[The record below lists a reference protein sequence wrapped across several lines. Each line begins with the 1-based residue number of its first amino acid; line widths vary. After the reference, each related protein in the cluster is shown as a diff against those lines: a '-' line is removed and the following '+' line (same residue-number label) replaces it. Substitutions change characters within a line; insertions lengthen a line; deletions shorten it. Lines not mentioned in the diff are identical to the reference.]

1 VIGYVDVIMNEIW
14 IVKGETEWGDTVYLA
29 DYAGDTRS
37 DVVRKVIR
45 SARREGFDGTFDE
58 RMSELD
64 WQLVQ
69 ARIVE
74 KNVTKYT

>member
-1 VIGYVDVIMNEIW
+1 
-14 IVKGETEWGDTVYLA
+14 
-29 DYAGDTRS
+29 
-37 DVVRKVIR
+37 VVRKVIR

-74 KNVTKYT
+74 KNVTEYT